1 MINTQYHPT
10 ARVKIRRTEILD
22 GGSMDGE
29 VLHYTYRVFEKG
41 PGSNKRTTWI
51 YKSDITLKDA
61 IAGYCKFK
69 GTLDKFPSFWFEGR
83 EVRDQWERLLILHH
97 LIEKCKIAE
106 KAVVEE
112 LEREMG
118 MRDLACLVPPG
129 R

>member
-1 MINTQYHPT
+1 MKINTQYHPT

-22 GGSMDGE
+22 GGSVDGE
-29 VLHYTYRVFEKG
+29 VLHYTYRVFEKATVR
-41 PGSNKRTTWI
+41 NRTTWV

-118 MRDLACLVPPG
+118 DLGCLVPS
-129 R
+129 RR